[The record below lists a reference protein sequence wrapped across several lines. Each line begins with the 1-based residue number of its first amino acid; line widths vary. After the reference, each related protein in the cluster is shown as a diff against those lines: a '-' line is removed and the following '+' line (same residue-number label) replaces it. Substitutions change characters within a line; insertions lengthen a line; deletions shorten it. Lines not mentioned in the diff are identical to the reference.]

1 MGALTM
7 TDDQIREMLTTTKS
21 IAVLGASPNESR
33 ASNRVTGFLVGKGF
47 DVTAVNPGHAGKTI
61 NGAATVGSLAD
72 LDGPV
77 DMIDVF
83 RASSNLPAIAD
94 ELLSLPWRPKVFWT
108 QLDVRDDAV
117 AARLEGEG
125 ITVVQDRCPAIE
137 MPRLGL

>member
-1 MGALTM
+1 MM
-7 TDDQIREMLTTTKS
+7 TDDQIREILTATKS
-21 IAVLGASPNESR
+21 IAVIGASPNPAR

-61 NGAATVGSLAD
+61 NGASTVASLAD
-72 LDGPV
+72 LSVPV

-83 RASSNLPAIAD
+83 RASSNLPEIA
-94 ELLSLPWRPKVFWT
+94 EEVLSLPWRPKVFWT
-108 QLDVRDDAV
+108 QLDVRNDEV
-117 AARLEGEG
+117 ADRLRSEG